1 LVGYAPSAD
10 LRAKPLEW
18 PLRARQ
24 LPLGCECWVRRIQYT
39 KVWVFKILDRRGPL
53 TPTEILPEL
62 RRVTLRGAALH
73 KEPLTPGTLKKK
85 MDVRVAFGR
94 YFKSCDEGRYAR
106 RVG

>member
-1 LVGYAPSAD
+1 M
-10 LRAKPLEW
+10 
-18 PLRARQ
+18 
-24 LPLGCECWVRRIQYT
+24 
-39 KVWVFKILDRRGPL
+39 
-53 TPTEILPEL
+53 
-62 RRVTLRGAALH
+62 TLRGAALH